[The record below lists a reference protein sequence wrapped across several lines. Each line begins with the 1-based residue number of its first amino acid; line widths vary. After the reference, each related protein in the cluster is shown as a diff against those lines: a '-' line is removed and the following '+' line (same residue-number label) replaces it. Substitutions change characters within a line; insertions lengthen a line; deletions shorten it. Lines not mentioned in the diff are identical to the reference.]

1 MNEANNTGS
10 QRVGQQS
17 QGKTPSGSPT
27 SGGKND
33 AEENKLFGVLGYLG
47 ILFLIPLLAKKE
59 SPFAQFHAKQ
69 GMVLFIVGFVGF
81 VGSFII
87 WIPLVGW
94 AVAIF
99 LLVLM
104 IMGIVNALGGKT
116 KELPL
121 IGGFAKKINF

>member
-69 GMVLFIVGFVGF
+69 GMVLFIVGFVG
-81 VGSFII
+81 SFII